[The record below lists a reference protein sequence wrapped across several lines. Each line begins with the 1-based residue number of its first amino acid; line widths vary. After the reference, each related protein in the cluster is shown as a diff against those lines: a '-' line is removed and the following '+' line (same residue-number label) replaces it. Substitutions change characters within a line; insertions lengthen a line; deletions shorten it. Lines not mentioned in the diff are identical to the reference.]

1 MDIVENTVFIHIIRD
16 FKLVPVLI
24 AEAECYTGI
33 DDRLTVQDI
42 LEKFLGN
49 VYIRKDLK
57 VGSPF
62 DRRACLFTVGRAYGE
77 LLTFFADYLALLEV
91 QLIFFTVTPDGDI
104 HVFRGVLRC
113 ARAEAVKTERVFVVL
128 TLVVRIL
135 AACVQLAENELPVK
149 ALLICVPVDRASSS
163 EVLDLYRFIG
173 IAGQRYEIA
182 VTLTSLVN
190 GV

>member
-16 FKLVPVLI
+16 FKLVTVLI

-33 DDRLTVQDI
+33 NNRLTVQDI

-57 VGSPF
+57 IGSPF

-91 QLIFFTVTPDGDI
+91 QLIFLPSRQTVTSMYSEAYCVAHEP
-104 HVFRGVLRC
+104 RPLRP
-113 ARAEAVKTERVFVVL
+113 REY
-128 TLVVRIL
+128 
-135 AACVQLAENELPVK
+135 
-149 ALLICVPVDRASSS
+149 S
-163 EVLDLYRFIG
+163 
-173 IAGQRYEIA
+173 
-182 VTLTSLVN
+182 
-190 GV
+190 